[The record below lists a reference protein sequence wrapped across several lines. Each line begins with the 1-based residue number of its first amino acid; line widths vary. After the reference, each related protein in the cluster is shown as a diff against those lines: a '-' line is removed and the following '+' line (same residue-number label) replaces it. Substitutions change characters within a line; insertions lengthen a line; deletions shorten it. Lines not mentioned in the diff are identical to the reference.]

1 MRLRSAGV
9 YSPEKQ
15 SFIKPCVGRP
25 PARVGEK
32 VAQLVGAAPGQVVVS
47 DSTSV
52 NLFKLVMAALA
63 LRPEYT
69 RIVSDEINFPSDLY
83 VLQGCVRLL
92 GDRHHVQLVPSE
104 DGISVDPQALY
115 DAINEQTAL
124 VTLSPRSIQER
135 LPVRRG
141 GRY

>member
-1 MRLRSAGV
+1 
-9 YSPEKQ
+9 
-15 SFIKPCVGRP
+15 
-25 PARVGEK
+25 
-32 VAQLVGAAPGQVVVS
+32 
-47 DSTSV
+47 
-52 NLFKLVMAALA
+52 MAALA